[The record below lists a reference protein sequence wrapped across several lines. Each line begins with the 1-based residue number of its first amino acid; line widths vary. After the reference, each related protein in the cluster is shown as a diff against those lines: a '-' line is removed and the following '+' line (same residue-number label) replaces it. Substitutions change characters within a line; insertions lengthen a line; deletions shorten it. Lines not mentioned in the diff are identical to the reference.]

1 MLEATPFVNSTS
13 QGMLAKLLAKENI
26 TVEVGNYSTAF
37 FDVKNR
43 ILGLPT
49 WNVTNKAVSD
59 LLVGH
64 EVGHALYTPDE
75 GITKFKEV
83 LPNCPFDVLNIVED
97 IRIEKMVQDQYPGLI
112 SSFTAGYAHFI
123 EKDFF
128 KIKGIDI
135 PSMPFIERLNLRGKI
150 GNQMDIPLD
159 VAEEMI
165 YRRCLATESIDD
177 VIEVCRDI
185 YEMVKEELKKQKQ
198 QEPNPENEDSSSE
211 QSPSQ
216 PDSGED
222 SSSEQSP
229 SQPDSGDGEEKEV
242 DSEDLGNSK
251 KDEDGE
257 EDSTDSLKQKT
268 KNSDEK
274 PDDSQKVKSKGSESE
289 DKNED
294 PSDQELNDALQSK
307 TLGNLNDELTGM
319 QQTFTDHNA
328 VMAPSK
334 QQMLDSIIPVSKVM
348 EERKSSKD
356 YNYYFTLPSVV
367 EDWKQFKSSTKQHVN
382 LLVKEFERKKAAFQ
396 YSRAQ
401 RSMTGSI
408 DVNRLHSYKF
418 EDQIF
423 KSVTKL
429 ADAKNHGMIFFI
441 DYSGSMGYDIPNVIN
456 HTLNLI
462 FFCKAV
468 SIPFEVY
475 GFTTPSHNSYASH
488 ANTNC
493 KQISV
498 AYCQVIE
505 LMNSS
510 MKKNEFDLACRQM
523 RAQAFLANSP
533 ENGYGSNFAPITSS
547 FEYLGGTPLFET
559 IIIAHELIKRFKQK
573 HHVQKMNAIFLTD
586 GDGRGLHLGTDTATQ
601 KYQKENIREI
611 NRLPFRTR
619 ISGRQVDLYH
629 DHPSQNYAALVENLR
644 ITCDV
649 TAIGFF
655 ITTSRSQIKT
665 SAINALRHP
674 KGAEIKDWVPASE
687 KVAQMMPQLRK
698 NKCLFIPNG
707 FAFDE
712 YFIISGGELVLDD
725 EDSFTDKVEADM
737 TTIGGQNK
745 LAKAFT
751 KYTSDK
757 RSSRLILNKFVALVA

>member
-1 MLEATPFVNSTS
+1 MLEATPLVNSTS

-75 GITKFKEV
+75 GIAKFKEV

-123 EKDFF
+123 ENDFF
-128 KIKGIDI
+128 KIKGTDI
-135 PSMPFIERLNLRGKI
+135 SSMSFIERLNLRGKI
-150 GNQMDIPLD
+150 GNQMNIDLD
-159 VAEEMI
+159 TAEETI

-185 YEMVKEELKKQKQ
+185 YEMVKEDLKKQKQ
-198 QEPNPENEDSSSE
+198 QEANPQKEDSDAE

-222 SSSEQSP
+222 DTEN
-229 SQPDSGDGEEKEV
+229 GEKEV
-242 DSEDLGNSK
+242 DSDDLGNSK
-251 KDEDGE
+251 KDEDTK
-257 EDSTDSLKQKT
+257 EDSEDSLKQKT
-268 KNSDEK
+268 KSGEEK
-274 PDDSQKVKSKGSESE
+274 PDDTQKAKSKEVQSE

-294 PSDQELNDALQSK
+294 PSDQELNEALQSK
-307 TLGNLNDELTGM
+307 TLSDLNDELAGM

-334 QQMLDSIIPVSKVM
+334 QQMLDSIVPVSKVM
-348 EERKSSKD
+348 ESRKNGKD
-356 YNYYFTLPSVV
+356 YDYYFNLPSVT

-401 RSMTGSI
+401 QSTTGSI

-441 DYSGSMGYDIPNVIN
+441 DYSGSMSHDIPNVIN

-475 GFTTPSHNSYASH
+475 GFTTPSSYSYGDR
-488 ANTNC
+488 ANVNC

-498 AYCQVIE
+498 AYCQVTE

-533 ENGYGSNFAPITSS
+533 ENLNYGFFPLTSS
-547 FEYLGGTPLFET
+547 FEQLGGTPLFET
-559 IIIAHELIKRFKQK
+559 IIIAHELVKRFKQK
-573 HHVQKMNAIFLTD
+573 HHVQKMNVIFLTD
-586 GDGRGLHLGTDTATQ
+586 GDGCGLTLGTNNVT
-601 KYQKENIREI
+601 KEHQKEDVANI

-619 ISGRQVDLYH
+619 IAGRQVDLYRG
-629 DHPSQNYAALVENLR
+629 HPSQNYAALIENLR

-674 KGAEIKDWVPASE
+674 NGSEVKDWMPASE
-687 KVAQMMPQLRK
+687 KVANMLPQLRK

-707 FAFDE
+707 FSFNE

-725 EDSFTDKVEADM
+725 EDGFVDKVEGDM
-737 TTIGGQNK
+737 TTNGGQNK

-751 KYTSDK
+751 KYTADK
-757 RSSRLILNKFVALVA
+757 RSSRLILNKFATLVA